1 MIRGI
6 DPSQGRLRRDVASAL
21 RSASAALILTAL
33 LPAQAQQSGLVATV
47 AHAPHELHFDWPAVE
62 ISSATYEAGPTGLT
76 LFHFPHRVMAV
87 VDVRGGG
94 PGTINT
100 DMLRLG
106 SAQADVDNVVITGGS
121 LMGEEAITGA
131 ATGEKDLGMRS
142 GNDMPVAVGAI
153 IYDLHEH
160 RLNDIYPDKPLA
172 VAALKSLRPG
182 VFPLGAQGAGRMAMQ
197 GSLFDCAAHSGQ
209 GAAFRQIG
217 DLKIAVFVV
226 INARGTI
233 VDRQGKVVSCPGN
246 PQWTTQTAISQFLP
260 TGLDLSDTLLPPSSP
275 TSNTTISLVV
285 VNRRME
291 PSTLQ
296 RLAVQV
302 HTSIAR
308 AIQPFSTVEDGD
320 TLFAVST
327 QEVEPTAG
335 GLTDVGLDI
344 TAGEMMWDAIL
355 SSVPD
360 NTRVAVPPAVTPKNP
375 ARLSGSY
382 RLGDNVVFDV
392 WEQDGALI
400 LRPRGEIWF
409 FDLANQPTKLTAT
422 SDTDFYV
429 NSQYRT
435 RLSFVVSQKGRA
447 TGVVVNP
454 GGWALQG
461 QRISDSKH

>member
-1 MIRGI
+1 MKRGI
-6 DPSQGRLRRDVASAL
+6 VRSHGRLTSAL
-21 RSASAALILTAL
+21 RWSSAALVLATL
-33 LPAQAQQSGLVATV
+33 LPVEAQQSGLTPTV
-47 AHAPHELHFDWPAVE
+47 AHAAHELHFDWPAVE

-76 LFHFPHRVMAV
+76 LFHFPQRVMAV

-94 PGTINT
+94 PGTLNT

-106 SAQADVDNVVITGGS
+106 EARPDVDNVVIAGGS

-131 ATGEKDLGMRS
+131 ATGAKDLGLRS

-233 VDRQGKVVSCPGN
+233 VDRQEKVVSCPGN
-246 PQWTTQTAISQFLP
+246 PQWTTQTTASQLLA
-260 TGLDLSDTLLPPSSP
+260 TGLDHADTLVPPNP
-275 TSNTTISLVV
+275 TNNTTISLVV

-291 PSTLQ
+291 PSALQ
-296 RLAVQV
+296 RLAIQV
-302 HTSIAR
+302 HTSMAR

-327 QEVEPTAG
+327 LEVGPTAG

-360 NTRVAVPPAVTPKNP
+360 NTRVAVPPAVTPKNL

-382 RLGDNVVFDV
+382 RFGDNVVVDV
-392 WEQDGALI
+392 REQDGSLV

-409 FDLANQPTKLTAT
+409 FDLLNQPMKLTAT
-422 SDTDFYV
+422 SNTDFYV
-429 NSQYRT
+429 DSQYRT
-435 RLSFVVSQKGRA
+435 RFSFVVSPKGAA
-447 TGVVVNP
+447 TGVIVNP
-454 GGWALQG
+454 GGWALRG
-461 QRISDSKH
+461 QRISDGSKAGG